1 MFYLV
6 PPAGTPIT
14 FSDIF
19 HIIKIR
25 LSSDSM
31 PDVFESMIKNQFKAK
46 HCFLYNSGRSA
57 LTSTLR
63 SLRKLAGNKKIE
75 VVIPAYTCFSVAAA
89 IARSGLKIRLVDID
103 PHTLDYDYEKLQSL
117 NFNNVLAIIGCNLF
131 GILSDWN
138 NLKNLAI
145 EKKVY
150 LIDDAA
156 QSMGSQFQK
165 KNSGSLGDV
174 GFFSLGRGKNL
185 STVSGGVLLTDNDD
199 IAMHLY
205 NETRELKKD
214 RGFVEIKSLLNII
227 LYALLLNPRLYWL
240 PDNMPF
246 LKLGQTIFD
255 VNFDIS
261 GLSYIQKC
269 AGVIIF
275 PKLENINAV
284 RLKNAK
290 AICDGLLKDDRYNIP
305 GYSPDNCPSYLRL
318 PVLAQNNQDREK
330 SISSLNRA
338 GIKSSAM
345 YPSSIRQIAGIENYL
360 ASSEDDFKGAQT
372 VVDQLFTLPT
382 NHFVKNNDIDKIVNC
397 LMGNIPTQ

>member
-1 MFYLV
+1 MLYLV

-46 HCFLYNSGRSA
+46 HCFLYNSGRAA
-57 LTSTLR
+57 LASTLK
-63 SLRKLAGNKKIE
+63 SLLRLADTKKIE

-138 NLKNLAI
+138 NLKNIAI

-185 STVSGGVLLTDNDD
+185 SIVSGGVLITDNDD

-214 RGFVEIKSLLNII
+214 GGFVEIKSLLNII
-227 LYALLLNPRLYWL
+227 LYSLFLNPRLYWF

-261 GLSYIQKC
+261 DLSYIQKC

-290 AICDGLLKDDRYNIP
+290 AICAELLKDDRFSIP
-305 GYSPDNCPSYLRL
+305 GYSADRFPIYLRL
-318 PVLAQNNQDREK
+318 PVLARNSHERDKTIAALKQ
-330 SISSLNRA
+330 A

-345 YPSSIRQIAGIENYL
+345 YPSTIRRIEGIERYL
-360 ASSEDDFKGAQT
+360 ANPEDDFEGAQI

-382 NHFVKNNDIDKIVNC
+382 HHYVKDSDIEKIIGC
-397 LMGNIPTQ
+397 LKGN